1 MSIGLFPWPVYRKYE
16 YDPMTAGAG
25 GVWVRCGT
33 PTATDRLVVVNSVD
47 DPLQVSECAG
57 CGAVV
62 RIAGHGW

>member
-1 MSIGLFPWPVYRKYE
+1 
-16 YDPMTAGAG
+16 MTAGAG